1 MKRINKFFWIIPAL
15 LFAAMNANAQT
26 NPVMNGQVKKLGK
39 ALSSECKNRMLS
51 YKEGQWL
58 QYDNSQVLELTLLN
72 HFTKLEEGNCHE
84 TAGTAT
90 KVISIRTGILQA
102 KNNASSDYAQ
112 RAMTQMVDF
121 VMNNIG
127 ELNEEDGAAFK
138 SFFAIYQSKMEEEI
152 SKALTPSYS
161 VYHSNGK
168 DESGAETFDVQSY
181 FFLDDGTATQARIK
195 AVNEAL
201 SENKTVQKY
210 SDRIRDFV
218 KEEK

>member
-1 MKRINKFFWIIPAL
+1 MKKISKVL
-15 LFAAMNANAQT
+15 LFIPVMMLVAMNANAQVK
-26 NPVMNGQVKKLGK
+26 PVLNGPVKKIDKELGN
-39 ALSSECKNRMLS
+39 ECKNRVKT
-51 YKEGQWL
+51 YKEGQWSL
-58 QYDNSQVLELTLLN
+58 YDTSQTLEWALLN
-72 HFTKLEEGNCHE
+72 HFPKLEEGNCHE

-138 SFFAIYQSKMEEEI
+138 SFFSIYQSKMEEEI
-152 SKALTPSYS
+152 NKELTPSYS

-181 FFLDDGTATQARIK
+181 FFLDDSTATQARIK

-201 SENKTVQKY
+201 SENKTAQKY